1 MANFFKD
8 VTGDLNNIEEEVL
21 GPQYNYAKN
30 IKNPAEM
37 NMSSRGSIPQAGRN
51 VRGLIDYTEL
61 LITGKGR
68 ASKSGGPMGNKFFL
82 ETGAK
87 CKDIDT
93 DTEKTR
99 SIYINNVP
107 QGNIPFISSST
118 GANFSEFKGLIP
130 GTLSTMEQL
139 NPLKIF
145 QAFMMGGTPDCQK
158 LTMQTIDSNNRKSNK
173 TKYVALMDIKNLDA
187 CLFSNKRKLITKK
200 RCVETFSNT
209 NLMEQTNE
217 KHVTFSLDED
227 DKSDLSKLP
236 RDPVVQ
242 LYIAS
247 IGILGVY
254 IMYNLI
260 RKNN

>member
-1 MANFFKD
+1 MSNFFED
-8 VTGDLNNIEEEVL
+8 VTGDLNSIEEKVL

-30 IKNPAEM
+30 IKNPSEM
-37 NMSSRGSIPQAGRN
+37 NMSSKGTISQAGRN

-61 LITGKGR
+61 LVTGKGN

-82 ETGAK
+82 QTGAK

-93 DTEKTR
+93 DTEQTR
-99 SIYINNVP
+99 SLYINNIP

-130 GTLSTMEQL
+130 GTLTTMGQL

-145 QAFMMGGTPDCQK
+145 QAFMMKGTPDCQK
-158 LTMQTIDSNNRKSNK
+158 LTMETVDSNNRRSNE
-173 TKYVALMDIKNLDA
+173 TKYVALMDIKNLDP
-187 CLFSNKRKLITKK
+187 CLFSDKRNPISKK
-200 RCVETFSNT
+200 RCVENFSND

-217 KHVTFSLDED
+217 KHVTFSLDVD

-236 RDPVVQ
+236 KDPIVQ

-247 IGILGVY
+247 IGLLGVY

>member
-1 MANFFKD
+1 MSNFFED
-8 VTGDLNNIEEEVL
+8 VTGDLNSIEEKVL
-21 GPQYNYAKN
+21 GPQYNYAQN
-30 IKNPAEM
+30 IKNPSEM
-37 NMSSRGSIPQAGRN
+37 NMSSKGTIPQAGRN

-61 LITGKGR
+61 LVTGKGN

-82 ETGAK
+82 QTGAK

-93 DTEKTR
+93 DTEQTR
-99 SIYINNVP
+99 SLYINNIP

-118 GANFSEFKGLIP
+118 GANFSEFRGLIP
-130 GTLSTMEQL
+130 GTLTTMGQL

-145 QAFMMGGTPDCQK
+145 QAFMMGSTPDCQK
-158 LTMQTIDSNNRKSNK
+158 LTMETVDSNNRRSRE

-187 CLFSNKRKLITKK
+187 CLFSDKRNPVSKK
-200 RCVETFSNT
+200 RCVENFSNT

-236 RDPVVQ
+236 KDPVVQ

-247 IGILGVY
+247 IGLLGVY

-260 RKNN
+260 RKN

>member
-1 MANFFKD
+1 MSDFFKG
-8 VTGDLNNIEEEVL
+8 VTGDLNNMEEKVL

-30 IKNPAEM
+30 IKNPGQM
-37 NMSSRGSIPQAGRN
+37 NMSSRGNIPQAGRN

-82 ETGAK
+82 DTGAK
-87 CKDIDT
+87 CNDIHSKK
-93 DTEKTR
+93 EQTR

-107 QGNIPFISSST
+107 QGNIPLISSST

-130 GTLSTMEQL
+130 GTLSTMGQL

-158 LTMQTIDSNNRKSNK
+158 ITMETIDSNNRKSRQSR
-173 TKYVALMDIKNLDA
+173 YVALMDIKNLDA
-187 CLFSNKRKLITKK
+187 CLFSNKRNPISNK
-200 RCVETFSNT
+200 RCVESFSND

-217 KHVTFSLDED
+217 KHITFSLEED

-236 RDPVVQ
+236 KDPIVQ

-247 IGILGVY
+247 IGLLGVY
-254 IMYNLI
+254 IMFNLI
-260 RKNN
+260 RKK